1 MPHCGVLEEALAA
14 MKPWCCHSFFGAA
27 LLCILATPVRAA
39 ERSEIPTQYTW
50 NLADLYADEAA
61 WMAAK
66 TKLASRIPEL
76 GRYRGHL
83 GDSAAKLH
91 EALAAIMEAGQEL
104 AKLAPYASM
113 LSDQDSRVGRPLEM
127 RQEAEQ
133 LGVQFSTAVAFVTPE
148 ILALGEKKVRGF
160 VEAEPKLRDYAQY
173 LDDILRRGPHT
184 LGAAEETI
192 VAQAGNLTDAGQAM
206 HGIFTNADFPYP
218 EIVLASG
225 EKVVLDA
232 AAYTRYRALPDRA
245 ERDKIFRAFWSAYSK
260 FTRTLGVSLYAQ
272 VKAHMFER
280 DVRKFDSCV
289 EAALFDFNIPISVY
303 SQLIADV
310 HTNLPTLHRYL
321 GLRRRIMGV
330 EQLRYEDLYA
340 SIVDKVDLTYTPEQ
354 GVELTLAACK
364 PLGDDYVATM
374 KKGFDSRWVDFL
386 PNTGKRSGA
395 YSQGIYG
402 VHPYQLVNYMGRY
415 EDVSVLAHEYGH
427 SMHSYLAD
435 QAQPYPTHDYPI
447 FVAEVASTLSENL
460 LLHDMLGRTK
470 DDPTRLF
477 LLGSYLDN
485 MRQTLFR
492 QTLFAEFEMRI
503 HEMAEHGES
512 LTGDNMTALYLGLLK
527 EYYGDA
533 KGVCKIDDLYGVE
546 WAYIPH
552 FYYNFYVYQYATSLV
567 ASSSIANRI
576 RDDAAAG
583 KTQARD
589 SYVRMLSAGG
599 SKYAI
604 DLLKD
609 AGVDMTT
616 SEPFKAAMRQMN
628 LVMDEI
634 EKILDRTGTKKSGS

>member
-1 MPHCGVLEEALAA
+1 
-14 MKPWCCHSFFGAA
+14 MKPWCCPSFFGAA
-27 LLCILATPVRAA
+27 LLCILAIQVRAA

-50 NLADLYADEAA
+50 NLADLYANEAA
-61 WMAAK
+61 WVAAK
-66 TKLASRIPEL
+66 AKIAAQIPDL
-76 GRYRGHL
+76 GRYQGHL
-83 GDSAAKLH
+83 GDSAAMLH
-91 EALAAIMEAGQEL
+91 EALAAIMATSQEL

-113 LSDQDSRVGRPLEM
+113 LNDQDSRIGRHLEM
-127 RQEAEQ
+127 RQEAEL
-133 LGVQFSTAVAFVTPE
+133 LGVQMSTAIAFVTPE
-148 ILALGEKKVRGF
+148 ILALGEAKLRGF
-160 VEAEPKLRDYAQY
+160 VAAEPKLRDYAHH

-192 VAQAGNLTDAGQAM
+192 VAQAGNLADAGQAL

-218 EIVLASG
+218 EITLASG

-245 ERDKIFRAFWSAYSK
+245 ERDKVFRAFWTTYAK

-272 VKAHMFER
+272 VKAHVFER
-280 DVRKFDSCV
+280 DVHKFTSCV
-289 EAALFDFNIPISVY
+289 DAALFDFNVPGSVY
-303 SQLIADV
+303 TQLIADV
-310 HTNLPTLHRYL
+310 HANLPTLHRYL

-340 SIVDKVDLTYTPEQ
+340 SIVDKVDLPYTPEQ

-364 PLGDDYVATM
+364 PLGDDYVAAM
-374 KKGFDSRWVDFL
+374 KKGFENRWVDFL

-415 EDVSVLAHEYGH
+415 EDVSTLAHEYGH

-435 QAQPYPTHDYPI
+435 LAQPYVTHDYPI

-460 LLHDMLGRTK
+460 LLHDMLDRTQ
-470 DDPTRLF
+470 DDATRLF
-477 LLGSYLDN
+477 LLGSYLDG

-492 QTLFAEFEMRI
+492 QTLFAEFELHI
-503 HEMAEHGES
+503 HEMAERGES

-527 EYYGDA
+527 QYYGDA
-533 KGVCKIDDLYGVE
+533 ERVCKIDDLYGVE

-567 ASSSIANRI
+567 ASASIANRI

-589 SYVRMLSAGG
+589 AYIRMLSAGG
-599 SKYAI
+599 SKYPI

-609 AGVDMTT
+609 TGVDMTT
-616 SEPFKAAMRQMN
+616 SEPFKAAMREMN
-628 LVMDEI
+628 HVMDEI
-634 EKILDRTGTKKSGS
+634 EKILDRGGPKKSGS